1 MNLTS
6 IMKQVQRLQARIA
19 EMKEGLAEKEVEG
32 TAGGGMVRVVV
43 NGRQEVL
50 LVVIEPEAM
59 DDREMLEDLITA
71 AVNDAMRKSKAL
83 MEEELSRITSE
94 LGVNIPGLF

>member
-1 MNLTS
+1 VNLAS
-6 IMKQVQRLQARIA
+6 IIKQVQRLQARIA
-19 EMKEGLAEKEVEG
+19 EMKEELAEREVEG
-32 TAGGGMVRVVV
+32 SAGGGMVKVVV

-50 LVVIEPEAM
+50 AVEIEPQAM
-59 DDREMLEDLITA
+59 EDREMLEDLITA

-83 MEEELSRITSE
+83 MEEELSKITSE

>member
-1 MNLTS
+1 MNLAS

-19 EMKEGLAEKEVEG
+19 EMKEELAEREVEG
-32 TAGGGMVRVVV
+32 SAGGGMVKVVV

-50 LVVIEPEAM
+50 AVEIEPQAM
-59 DDREMLEDLITA
+59 EDREMLEDLVTA

-83 MEEELSRITSE
+83 MEEELSKITSE

>member
-1 MNLTS
+1 VNLAS
-6 IMKQVQRLQARIA
+6 IMKQVQKLQARIA
-19 EMKEGLAEKEVEG
+19 EMKEELAEREVEG
-32 TAGGGMVRVVV
+32 AAGGGMVRVVV

-50 LVVIEPEAM
+50 AVEIEPEALE
-59 DDREMLEDLITA
+59 DREMLEDLVTA

-83 MEEELSRITSE
+83 MEEELSKITSE

>member
-59 DDREMLEDLITA
+59 EDREMLEDLVTA

>member
-1 MNLTS
+1 VNLTS

>member
-1 MNLTS
+1 MNLAS

-19 EMKEGLAEKEVEG
+19 EMKEELAEREVEG
-32 TAGGGMVRVVV
+32 SAGGGMVKVVV

-50 LVVIEPEAM
+50 AVEIEPQAM
-59 DDREMLEDLITA
+59 EDREMLEDLITA

-83 MEEELSRITSE
+83 MEEELSKITSE

>member
-1 MNLTS
+1 VNLTS

-50 LVVIEPEAM
+50 SVVIEPEAM
-59 DDREMLEDLITA
+59 EDREMLEDLITA

>member
-1 MNLTS
+1 MNLAS

-19 EMKEGLAEKEVEG
+19 EMKEELAEREVEG
-32 TAGGGMVRVVV
+32 SAGGGMVKVVV

-50 LVVIEPEAM
+50 AVEIEPQAM
-59 DDREMLEDLITA
+59 EDREMLEDLVTA

>member
-1 MNLTS
+1 VNLAS
-6 IMKQVQRLQARIA
+6 IMKQVQRLQARVA
-19 EMKEGLAEKEVEG
+19 EMKEELAEKEVEG
-32 TAGGGMVRVVV
+32 SAGGGMVKVVV

-50 LVVIEPEAM
+50 AVEIEPQAM
-59 DDREMLEDLITA
+59 EDREMLEDLVTA

-83 MEEELSRITSE
+83 MEEELSKITSD

>member
-1 MNLTS
+1 VNLAS

-19 EMKEGLAEKEVEG
+19 EMKEELAEREVEG
-32 TAGGGMVRVVV
+32 FAGGGMVKVVV

-50 LVVIEPEAM
+50 GVEIEPEAM
-59 DDREMLEDLITA
+59 EDKEMLEDLITA

>member
-1 MNLTS
+1 
-6 IMKQVQRLQARIA
+6 
-19 EMKEGLAEKEVEG
+19 MKEGLAEKEVEG

-50 LVVIEPEAM
+50 SVVIEPEAM
-59 DDREMLEDLITA
+59 EDREMLEDLITA

>member
-50 LVVIEPEAM
+50 SVVIEPEAM
-59 DDREMLEDLITA
+59 EDREMLEDLITA

>member
-59 DDREMLEDLITA
+59 DDRVMLEDLITA

>member
-1 MNLTS
+1 MNLAS

-19 EMKEGLAEKEVEG
+19 EMKEELAEMEVEG
-32 TAGGGMVRVVV
+32 SAGGGMVKVVV
-43 NGRQEVL
+43 NGRQEALAVE
-50 LVVIEPEAM
+50 IEPQAM
-59 DDREMLEDLITA
+59 EDREMLEDLITA

-83 MEEELSRITSE
+83 MEEELSKITSE

>member
-1 MNLTS
+1 MNLAS
-6 IMKQVQRLQARIA
+6 IMKQVQKLQARIA
-19 EMKEGLAEKEVEG
+19 EMKEELAEREVEG
-32 TAGGGMVRVVV
+32 AAGGGMVRVVV

-50 LVVIEPEAM
+50 AVEIEPEALE
-59 DDREMLEDLITA
+59 DREMLEDLVTA

-83 MEEELSRITSE
+83 MEEELSKITSE

>member
-1 MNLTS
+1 MNLAS
-6 IMKQVQRLQARIA
+6 IIKQVQRLQARIA
-19 EMKEGLAEKEVEG
+19 EMKEELAEREVEG
-32 TAGGGMVRVVV
+32 SAGGGMVKVVV

-50 LVVIEPEAM
+50 AVEIEPQAM
-59 DDREMLEDLITA
+59 EDREMLEDLITA

-83 MEEELSRITSE
+83 MEEELSKITSE

>member
-1 MNLTS
+1 MNLAS
-6 IMKQVQRLQARIA
+6 IMKQVQKLQARIA
-19 EMKEGLAEKEVEG
+19 EMKEELADREVEG
-32 TAGGGMVRVVV
+32 SAGGGMVKVVA

-50 LVVIEPEAM
+50 AVEIEPEAM
-59 DDREMLEDLITA
+59 EDREMLEDLVTA

-83 MEEELSRITSE
+83 MEEELSKITSE